1 MPSADTLL
9 RDLYKCGS
17 YERGHAF
24 LKEHASEITRE
35 FVSDLRSVSFTFNAS
50 QPVEFTITG
59 NAVKMPCDQK
69 KNLTVAKIQEKFDL
83 LVKPIAFFP
92 ARILQLISFL
102 LSKTVA

>member
-35 FVSDLRSVSFTFNAS
+35 FVSDLRSVSFTF
-50 QPVEFTITG
+50 ITE
-59 NAVKMPCDQK
+59 AKPEPELATLFAD
-69 KNLTVAKIQEKFDL
+69 LTVLAAIL
-83 LVKPIAFFP
+83 LGDN
-92 ARILQLISFL
+92 
-102 LSKTVA
+102 